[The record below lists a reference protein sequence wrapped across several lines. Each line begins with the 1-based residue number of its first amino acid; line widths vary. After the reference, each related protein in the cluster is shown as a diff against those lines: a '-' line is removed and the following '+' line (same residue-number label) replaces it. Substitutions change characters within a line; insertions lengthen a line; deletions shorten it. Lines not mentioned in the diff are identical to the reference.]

1 MKKKNWAGRI
11 IPQAYETSQTTNF
24 PKKGVKKSFAWSSL
38 ASLATLAA
46 LATLTH
52 FTASPFLIAL
62 LLAHGHGF
70 QMHSCTDCVCGRRGH
85 PGSSTC
91 MCLEFLPITCQ
102 TDSFAKALRRGVFS
116 LHLKVVRV
124 ASSRLWREATCVSLS
139 VSAPDRVSALLGSC
153 VVIPCSF
160 SAGPSWP
167 RGVQYQV
174 RLRYQTSIF
183 NLRSTVFSS
192 EDRSPVHRDFIG
204 RTELAGDPSRGD
216 CSVRINEVTMDDHHI
231 YEVGVKEQGAAEW
244 RKSQKILLDVSYN
257 PQKPVISDPGA
268 VIEGQLVILNCTVQW
283 RWERGSQ
290 ENSTSYQAMRPVITQ
305 GPEQLII
312 SSIYFIASSL
322 AQPKVRC
329 EARFPGGRTVSVTK
343 ELHVRDV
350 VVHVNTL
357 TVQEGASVLLS
368 CSCKADPPVSEFQWW
383 YSQEGRTVNLPQRTH
398 SVRLYN
404 VTRDLRVNCVA
415 QNRLGK
421 AESSPTAI
429 NVQYKP
435 AISPQS
441 LCQWQSGI
449 VSCRCT
455 VDGNPRPAVT
465 WSINGS
471 SPPDGYNTSVSAGDG
486 MLSLSVT
493 LRGDMDELQGVVCY
507 AYNALGNDSSTLLY
521 TSDDSLLWKL
531 FPALCVLSS
540 LSLLVPLLV
549 ILHCCRR
556 KSGKPSSVY
565 PGNLGIYQER
575 MPLYINCTEVTHIY
589 TNGSYQL
596 VYQNCTPLFVR
607 SKQVLQREKRV
618 AWTDRRTQ
626 RERRAPEA
634 ETEIPVYLEIM

>member
-1 MKKKNWAGRI
+1 MGSEGAFYLWAVLFG
-11 IPQAYETSQTTNF
+11 
-24 PKKGVKKSFAWSSL
+24 
-38 ASLATLAA
+38 
-46 LATLTH
+46 
-52 FTASPFLIAL
+52 
-62 LLAHGHGF
+62 
-70 QMHSCTDCVCGRRGH
+70 
-85 PGSSTC
+85 
-91 MCLEFLPITCQ
+91 
-102 TDSFAKALRRGVFS
+102 
-116 LHLKVVRV
+116 
-124 ASSRLWREATCVSLS
+124 LWREATCVSLS

-192 EDRSPVHRDFIG
+192 EDRIPVHRDFIG

-231 YEVGVKEQGAAEW
+231 YEAGVKEQGAAEW

-268 VIEGQLVILNCTVQW
+268 VIEGQLVILNCTVSSPCPSRPPQVQW

-305 GPEQLII
+305 GPEQLIV

-343 ELHVRDV
+343 ELHVRFPPRDV
-350 VVHVNTL
+350 AVHVNTL

-383 YSQEGRTVNLPQRTH
+383 YSQEGHTVNLPQRTH

-421 AESSPTAI
+421 AESGPTAI

-441 LCQWQSGI
+441 S
-449 VSCRCT
+449 
-455 VDGNPRPAVT
+455 A
-465 WSINGS
+465 NGS
-471 SPPDGYNTSVSAGDG
+471 
-486 MLSLSVT
+486 
-493 LRGDMDELQGVVCY
+493 
-507 AYNALGNDSSTLLY
+507 
-521 TSDDSLLWKL
+521 
-531 FPALCVLSS
+531 
-540 LSLLVPLLV
+540 
-549 ILHCCRR
+549 
-556 KSGKPSSVY
+556 
-565 PGNLGIYQER
+565 QE
-575 MPLYINCTEVTHIY
+575 
-589 TNGSYQL
+589 
-596 VYQNCTPLFVR
+596 
-607 SKQVLQREKRV
+607 
-618 AWTDRRTQ
+618 
-626 RERRAPEA
+626 
-634 ETEIPVYLEIM
+634 